1 MMAFGNCLVSFRM
14 RRHPGRYRLLSLGVG
29 YRPDRAY
36 AVPFRM
42 RTESSRPVQPRDGVY
57 ALGVRY
63 VRESLGVLS
72 LRMRVVSFCKRA
84 PAFSVRFTAESY
96 HTRAIGERILGDA
109 VYQTC
114 SLGLRYADGVVVVIK
129 LVYFND
135 ASVNEITAVH
145 EHCPVLYPRDDCR
158 PEIVLV
164 LVHEA
169 DPLPDD
175 GVVYREPGVRRNLS
189 DIAPELYVGGLLLRK
204 RKIDFLGGCVD
215 GLIIPSLCAGA
226 GVVSDGERIFAEG

>member
-1 MMAFGNCLVSFRM
+1 MAFGNCLVSFRM
-14 RRHPGRYRLLSLGVG
+14 RRLSGRHRLLSLSVG

-36 AVPFRM
+36 SAPLRV

-72 LRMRVVSFCKRA
+72 LRVRVVPLRERA

-96 HTRAIGERILGDA
+96 HTRAVGERVLGDA
-109 VYQTC
+109 VYQTR

-129 LVYFND
+129 LVDFDD
-135 ASVNEITAVH
+135 ARVNEIAAVH
-145 EHCPVLYPRDDCR
+145 EHCPVLHPRDDGR

-189 DIAPELYVGGLLLRK
+189 DIAPELYVGGLLLCK
-204 RKIDFLGGCVD
+204 RKIDFLGGGVD
-215 GLIIPSLCAGA
+215 GLIIPSPCAGA
-226 GVVSDGERIFAEG
+226 GVVPDGERIFAEG